1 MAENSHDSDSP
12 AEGEPSRTQH
22 VSARVPE
29 KVGLGSFSTGAIVMT
44 GATEFMIDFVQNIG
58 GPAAVTARVVMPH
71 SVMAQFIEALRKNL
85 EMYTTRFGTPAE
97 LPQQQPNQTLTP
109 QQIYDD
115 LKISDDLLSGSYAT
129 GVMIG
134 HSAAEFRLDFLTN
147 LFPTA
152 AVSTRVFMSS
162 PQIPRLLK
170 SLESTYQ
177 KYEQLRRQQGETEKG
192 ESPAPPDEPLD
203 PPGEPLG
210 PPYG

>member
-12 AEGEPSRTQH
+12 AEGEPSRTHH

-129 GVMIG
+129 GGMIG
-134 HSAAEFRLDFLTN
+134 HSAAEFRLDF
-147 LFPTA
+147 
-152 AVSTRVFMSS
+152 
-162 PQIPRLLK
+162 
-170 SLESTYQ
+170 
-177 KYEQLRRQQGETEKG
+177 
-192 ESPAPPDEPLD
+192 
-203 PPGEPLG
+203 
-210 PPYG
+210 

>member
-1 MAENSHDSDSP
+1 MAENSNDSGIP
-12 AEGEPSRTQH
+12 ADENQPQTQH
-22 VSARVPE
+22 VSARVPD
-29 KVGLGSFSTGAIVMT
+29 KVGSGSFSTGAIVMT

-71 SVMAQFIEALRKNL
+71 PVMVQFIEALRKNL
-85 EMYTTRFGTPAE
+85 EMYSNRFGSPAE
-97 LPQQQPNQTLTP
+97 LPQQQPKQPLTP

-115 LKISDDLLSGSYAT
+115 LKIPDDLLSGSYAT

-162 PQIPRLLK
+162 PQIPRLLQ
-170 SLESTYQ
+170 SLISTYQ
-177 KYEQLRRQQGETEKG
+177 KYEQMRQQQGETENG
-192 ESPAPPDEPLD
+192 ESINPPDESID
-203 PPGEPLG
+203 PPDESID
-210 PPYG
+210 PPDE